1 MSIRV
6 PGCASQSRDVDDAIS
21 DVDQGIKRVDHRNT
35 IASVSLLTVDRDSS
49 EVSDGLR
56 SAGVGFDRSDGAFC
70 RARDDASLSDHS
82 FWVAAA
88 PSDVSPTL
96 PAMRVKTA
104 GLRVGD
110 LSRRA

>member
-82 FWVAAA
+82 FWVARG
-88 PSDVSPTL
+88 SL
-96 PAMRVKTA
+96 
-104 GLRVGD
+104 
-110 LSRRA
+110 